1 MTGDAERESA
11 GLVRF
16 GVFELDLATGALRKR
31 GARVPL
37 QEQSFQVLA
46 RLVTRPGELVTRE
59 ELRRALW
66 PDAVFV
72 DLDHGLNKAVAKIRR
87 VLGDLAGSPRY
98 VETLERRGCRFIASV
113 ERAAAE
119 LAAAR
124 AIPFPHCAEMDPKRC
139 LTQFLRTPTPA
150 KVAEPAIALS

>member
-16 GVFELDLATGALRKR
+16 GVFELDLATGELWKR
-31 GARVPL
+31 GAKVAM
-37 QEQSFQVLA
+37 QEQPFQVLA
-46 RLVTRPGELVTRE
+46 RLVERPGELVTRE
-59 ELRRALW
+59 ELRRSLW

-87 VLGDLAGSPRY
+87 VLGDLAGSPRH
-98 VETLERRGCRFIASV
+98 VETLERRGYRFIAAV
-113 ERAAAE
+113 ER
-119 LAAAR
+119 AAAR

-150 KVAEPAIALS
+150 EVAETAIALS